1 MYEFDMCTTCWKT
14 SGYGLMKICAHCEMN
29 ACDECGSFVHG
40 PDVSFISKTDEEKGD
55 KNFPGTRKIWTC
67 QKPDRRCPTEVRH
80 GGLALNYLQT
90 AYRNEKLPP
99 PLPPP
104 PAKRQ
109 KVEMEGRQANP
120 KLLKL
125 LPIINREAKNL
136 SSVAAKILHAYEEL
150 DYTAGNDAQEEIV

>member
-1 MYEFDMCTTCWKT
+1 MV
-14 SGYGLMKICAHCEMN
+14 GI
-29 ACDECGSFVHG
+29 
-40 PDVSFISKTDEEKGD
+40 
-55 KNFPGTRKIWTC
+55 RKIWTC
-67 QKPDRRCPTEVRH
+67 QKPDRRCPIEVRH

-90 AYRNEKLPP
+90 AYRNEKVPP

-150 DYTAGNDAQEEIV
+150 DYTAGNDAQEEIVQKLINENRAKFLTNSVGTLTGSMQKARAAMYDE